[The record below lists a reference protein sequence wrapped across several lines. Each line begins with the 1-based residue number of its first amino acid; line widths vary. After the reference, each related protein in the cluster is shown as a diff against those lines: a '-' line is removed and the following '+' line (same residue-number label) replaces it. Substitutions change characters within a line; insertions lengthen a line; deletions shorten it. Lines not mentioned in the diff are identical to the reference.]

1 MKFRQKNFLITLI
14 IFLFF
19 LNLCCLLLAFYTQT
33 KAISSDMELCFAEFS
48 IIKKA
53 FEKDSE
59 GTGEIGKTII
69 MNSYGKYYNEK
80 KVYLSLASSSKEF
93 YNTISSNVTIPDIGG
108 CSTQRIN
115 GIRYFVISDIV
126 DDDLV
131 LSYAKD
137 VSYLDDQ
144 FREMSIIFVI
154 SSILASCLLSLILFI
169 VLKQLSAPLENLTIV
184 TEHIAHGDYSAR
196 AKTYGKDEISTLADN
211 INTMAEKVEQQLE
224 SLKNNAE
231 LKQLMLDNIAHEMRT
246 PLTSIRG
253 YADYISNSRIEEDER
268 ITASNYIINEA
279 ERLEAISEKLL
290 DEAFIRENE
299 IDVIPTN
306 IKKLVL
312 STQQM
317 FLNRINEKDIN
328 LFINV
333 DDDIIYCDPTLI
345 SVVLS
350 NLVDNAIKACK
361 NGGQILIESRKTKEH
376 FILSIKDNGI
386 GIPSEQIKH
395 ITEPFYRTDKSRSRS
410 EGGTGLGLSLCEKII
425 KAHKSDLI
433 FESKVGVGTAAII
446 NFTKNLQLI
455 NNDNIS

>member
-19 LNLCCLLLAFYTQT
+19 LNSCCFLLAFYTQSKT
-33 KAISSDMELCFAEFS
+33 INSDKELCLAEFS

-80 KVYLSLASSSKEF
+80 KVYLSLASPSKEL
-93 YNTISSNVTIPDIGG
+93 YNTIPDNITIPNTGS

-115 GIRYFVISDIV
+115 GIRYFIISDVV
-126 DDDLV
+126 DIDQI

-144 FREMSIIFVI
+144 FKEMSIIFVI
-154 SSILASCLLSLILFI
+154 SSILASSLLSFILFI

-184 TEHIAHGDYSAR
+184 TEHIAQGNYSAR
-196 AKTYGKDEISTLADN
+196 ATTYGKDEISTLAYN
-211 INTMAEKVEQQLE
+211 INTMAEKVEKQLK
-224 SLKNNAE
+224 SLKANAE
-231 LKQLMLDNIAHEMRT
+231 LKQLVLDNLAHEMRT

-268 ITASNYIINEA
+268 ITASNYIISEA

-299 IDVIPTN
+299 INVIPTN
-306 IKKLVL
+306 IKELVL

-317 FLNRINEKDIN
+317 FLNRINEKAIN

-333 DDDIIYCDPTLI
+333 KDDIIYCDPTLI

-361 NGGQILIESRKTKEH
+361 NGGRIQIGSCETNEH
-376 FILSIKDNGI
+376 FIISIKDNGI
-386 GIPSEQIKH
+386 GIPAEQIEH

-410 EGGTGLGLSLCEKII
+410 EGGTGLGLSLCDKII
-425 KAHKSDLI
+425 KAHQSKLY
-433 FESKVGVGTAAII
+433 FESKVGFGTTAII
-446 NFTKNLQLI
+446 KFTKNLQLK